1 MSSPCRNLGLPLL
14 LAALLSCGESNFE
27 PVAPQAIEP
36 PDIYRT
42 WWTEVESCIGTQ
54 APFEQVRWYR
64 AEELVNRDEGTNHL
78 GAWLAPHSIYM
89 RVDALFLMP
98 AVKHEMVHDLLQRPN
113 HETLFFE
120 ACAGL

>member
-1 MSSPCRNLGLPLL
+1 MPSPSRNLHVPLL

-27 PVAPQAIEP
+27 PVAPRAIDP
-36 PDIYRT
+36 PDIYST
-42 WWTEVESCIGTQ
+42 WWKEVESCIGTQ
-54 APFEQVRWYR
+54 APFDRIRWYQ
-64 AEELVNRDEGTNHL
+64 AEQLVNRDEGTDHL

-89 RVDALFLMP
+89 RTDALFFRP
-98 AVKHEMVHDLLQRPN
+98 AVKHEMVHDLLQRRD